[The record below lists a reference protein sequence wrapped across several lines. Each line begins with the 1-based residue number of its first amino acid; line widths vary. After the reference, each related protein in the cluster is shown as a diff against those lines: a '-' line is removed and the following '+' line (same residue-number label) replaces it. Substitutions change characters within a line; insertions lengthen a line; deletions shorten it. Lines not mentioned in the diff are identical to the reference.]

1 MQKEK
6 LVYPIWRVKEKD
18 SNRWVE
24 FSTIDRLN
32 EFLQETGEL
41 YDKDT
46 VSQRMTVAYRQGK
59 DIQEIYIGDI
69 LLFIPKYSD
78 KFWFAT
84 VEAGNVFGMGLRT
97 NPVNS
102 IWLDYEEIDR
112 KWDYFVI
119 GNKWTTPELFCRIMT
134 K

>member
-6 LVYPIWRVKEKD
+6 FVYPIWRVKEKD

-32 EFLQETGEL
+32 EFLQETGEF

-78 KFWFAT
+78 EFWFAT
-84 VEAGNVFGMGLRT
+84 VEASNVFGMGLRT